1 VKEGLGVTNQHC
13 VKIGS
18 RSADGALEQSI
29 SAVEDLA
36 HYAQTRQL
44 TEANNLLI
52 ELLSA
57 IFAAKKA
64 PRG

>member
-1 VKEGLGVTNQHC
+1 M
-13 VKIGS
+13 GS
-18 RSADGALEQSI
+18 RSADGALEQAI

-57 IFAAKKA
+57 IFASKKA
-64 PRG
+64 PPS

>member
-1 VKEGLGVTNQHC
+1 M
-13 VKIGS
+13 GS
-18 RSADGALEQSI
+18 RSADGALEQAI

-44 TEANNLLI
+44 TEVNNLLI

-57 IFAAKKA
+57 IFASKKA
-64 PRG
+64 PPS